1 MQKKIF
7 YWSPHINDQIA
18 TVKAVTN
25 SAHSLSKY
33 SERYKPYIINAFGE
47 WNVFSS
53 KLKSLNIST
62 IKIFDFKIKLPI
74 NGFIKSR
81 IFYILFSIIIFFP
94 LVNLI
99 RKEKPD
105 FVIIHL
111 ITIPV
116 LVASLFFKKTKF
128 ILRIS
133 GFPKLNILRKFFWRL
148 LSKNIC
154 KIFTPTRLTKNI
166 LNNEKIFDEKKTFVV
181 EDPIIQIR
189 EIVKLRGE
197 KLTDL
202 PRGLKYIVSVGRLTK
217 QKNFSFLI
225 NSFAKL
231 KKELKDI
238 KLLIIGSGEDQKN
251 LINIIKSKNLENEVI
266 LKSYQTNIFKYIDKS
281 FLFILSSDWEDPGFV
296 IIEAAVCN
304 KFIITSNVESGPREF
319 IENQKSGFLFEKNN
333 FLDLRSKILDYLKSS
348 DNEILKMKV
357 SAKLK
362 SKKFTIFHHY
372 RRLNKLLDN

>member
-25 SAHSLSKY
+25 SAYSLSKY
-33 SERYKPYIINAFGE
+33 SKRYKPYVINAFGE
-47 WNVFSS
+47 WNSFSS
-53 KLKSLNIST
+53 KLKSLNISI

-74 NGFIKSR
+74 NGFAKSR
-81 IFYILFSIIIFFP
+81 IFYILFSLIIFFP
-94 LVNLI
+94 LIKLI

-133 GFPKLNILRKFFWRL
+133 GFPKLNIFRKFLWKL

-154 KIFTPTRLTKNI
+154 KIFTPTKLTKTI
-166 LNNEKIFDEKKTFVV
+166 LNQEKIFDEKNTFVV
-181 EDPIIQIR
+181 EDPIIQTR
-189 EIVKLRGE
+189 EIIKLKRE
-197 KLTDL
+197 EICDL
-202 PRGLKYIVSVGRLTK
+202 PKNLKYIVSIGRLTK

-225 NSFAKL
+225 DSFSKL
-231 KKELKDI
+231 KKELKDV

-251 LINIIKSKNLENEVI
+251 LISIIKSNNLEDDVI
-266 LKSYQTNIFKYIDKS
+266 LKSYQTNVFKYIDKS
-281 FLFILSSDWEDPGFV
+281 ILFVLSSNWEDPGFV
-296 IIEAAVCN
+296 IIEAAACN
-304 KFIITSNVESGPREF
+304 KVIITSNVESGPREF
-319 IENQKSGFLFEKNN
+319 IDNNKNGFLFEKIT
-333 FLDLRSKILDYLKSS
+333 FLILEVKYWI
-348 DNEILKMKV
+348 IL
-357 SAKLK
+357 
-362 SKKFTIFHHY
+362 
-372 RRLNKLLDN
+372 N